1 MVKDVPFEQTTSKI
15 FVFASSASAS
25 NNPNRDEIEITSAA
39 NAKINFNLPTGW
51 DRLPFDAAFQVVSR
65 PTGTDPAS
73 SFLILTKTHGA
84 WTLDLPARGGVDG
97 KASFKRVDAQL
108 GLKVDATM
116 RVTFHP
122 TSIAKFAAASASGVF
137 RCSLDGERCRFVA
150 FNFGAVNAVEFATTS
165 NDALWVG
172 SERGLFFV
180 STLDGITY
188 VNSTEGEGVVSLA
201 VDHSN
206 AAVWAGTQHK
216 LWRFDG
222 SERWTF
228 FWVPAVVDAVPV
240 SLTLDNEG
248 RLWVP
253 NDESIT
259 VIAPDLTATRVRGG
273 DGLPVVN
280 LTASALSPRS
290 GAVWFGS
297 KMGLLRHQAQ
307 AQGADPQ
314 DPAWRYFFGA
324 RWLPGQTFDQGQ
336 RVVSLAVSREAVGV
350 DETAVVVT
358 DGGLAVVRQET
369 GWTLRRKADHYQAM
383 VKPRHD
389 RLGYVCSC
397 GLGAFGDLSSW
408 QPQADENSGLWTSM
422 YLASQAF
429 RYAVTKDPE
438 VKREAW
444 KNFEAMEFLY
454 NVTGIRGLMARTV
467 AQQNTLPKANWHFSS
482 AYPGWVWQ
490 GDTSSDEVT
499 GHMFV
504 YPLVHDL
511 LAETPSEKARALRL
525 VNDTMSYIV
534 DNGLYLI
541 DVTGKPT
548 RWGKWSPEYLNH
560 NLTWTDQNGLNSL
573 QIVSWLL
580 SAYRLTGDPKFQHEI
595 NKLVEKHQYGINI
608 INTKDVHPGDDNYSD
623 DELAFLSFFTW
634 IWASPFDLRSEF
646 TRAISRYYA
655 IVQPVRSSL
664 WNVVYLSASTFLSSS
679 SLSSVDNM
687 GSPESD
693 TMGAAAWTLRRWP
706 LSLVHWPVRNSQRLD
721 LIWTEQANRFAGTDY
736 RPPVLP
742 WDEGAL
748 LLWNADPF
756 EPDGGSGHSE
766 QAPTPFLL
774 PYWLARYYG
783 LLSDAAQ

>member
-1 MVKDVPFEQTTSKI
+1 MGGSRSSPVFAFALLYFAFILSAAANGISPTSPFANAPPLMVKDVPFEQTTSKI

-216 LWRFDG
+216 L
-222 SERWTF
+222 
-228 FWVPAVVDAVPV
+228 VPAVVDAVPV

-389 RLGYVCSC
+389 RLGY
-397 GLGAFGDLSSW
+397 
-408 QPQADENSGLWTSM
+408 ADENSGLWTSM

-429 RYAVTKDPE
+429 RYADPE

-623 DELAFLSFFTW
+623 D
-634 IWASPFDLRSEF
+634 
-646 TRAISRYYA
+646 
-655 IVQPVRSSL
+655 PVRSSL